1 MNSNPTQRPFPI
13 PLVDMFGPGSQ
24 PEDEELEYMPMPR
37 GMATYQPPQLPEP
50 EELAGHGG
58 AVRVLTEL
66 LHTLQAAIRGEAV
79 PPVWLAGLTAEELQ
93 LVNQVLGEGEVSAQV
108 TAAPGACAAGEVAA
122 PAQAQVQEAVFA
134 GVWRVLD
141 GLADGTLQ
149 DRIEVGAIPEVL
161 KREARQDALSGF
173 QPDPTPPAGVM
184 NAPTLLQELHDQ
196 RQQWRPGLPAHL
208 VNLSLLPLSPQD
220 MAFMEQQMGAG
231 RVLILSR
238 GYGNCRI
245 SSTRVANTWR
255 VVYYNSQD
263 AMILHSIEV
272 VDMPE
277 VACAAQE
284 DLVDSEKRLRE
295 VLEWVNQV

>member
-1 MNSNPTQRPFPI
+1 MHSNSTQRPFPI
-13 PLVDMFGPGSQ
+13 PLVDLLGPGSQ
-24 PEDEELEYMPMPR
+24 PEDEELDYLPMPR
-37 GMATYQPPQLPEP
+37 GMATYQPPRLPEP
-50 EELAGHGG
+50 EQLAGHAG

-66 LHTLQAAIRGEAV
+66 LSALQAAIRGEAA
-79 PPVWLAGLTAEELQ
+79 PPIGLVGLAADDLQ

-108 TAAPGACAAGEVAA
+108 TALPDAAVSASLAA
-122 PAQAQVQEAVFA
+122 PARVQVQEAVFA
-134 GVWRVLD
+134 GVWRVLECQ
-141 GLADGTLQ
+141 ADGRLQ

-161 KREARQDALSGF
+161 KREARQDALSGH
-173 QPDPTPPAGVM
+173 QPGANPPAGVM

-208 VNLSLLPLSPQD
+208 VNLSLLPLSPAD
-220 MAFMEQQMGAG
+220 VAYLDQQLGTG

-263 AMILHSIEV
+263 AMILNSVEV

-284 DLVDSEKRLRE
+284 DLVDSEQRLRE
-295 VLEWVNQV
+295 VLEWVNQA

>member
-108 TAAPGACAAGEVAA
+108 TCAAGEVAA

-263 AMILHSIEV
+263 AMILNSIEV